1 MKHLQREKRK
11 KRRDTIRASMK
22 RRRQNPKHVPFHL
35 MILVTVAAFLIL
47 VITMI
52 LVVTV
57 IWLAMEAGMIHSSFS
72 ERAARNVI
80 LALLGISSILVGT
93 LVSFIVGHISLKPL
107 AQLINGMNRLARGE
121 YGTRIYLGEHK
132 MGRELADSFNKLAE
146 ELGNTE
152 MLRSDFVNNFSH
164 EFKTPIVS
172 IYGFAKL
179 LQRGRLEDGQ
189 AREYISIIEQ
199 ESGRLADMAT
209 NVLNMTKVENQTIL
223 TDVREYNLSEQIRR
237 CVLLLEKKWNAKNL
251 EMACEFNE
259 HFIRGNEEMLQ
270 QVWINLLDNA
280 IKFSPENGSIVL
292 WIQEEAAK
300 TEEEPG
306 KVTVFVKNNGPAI
319 REEDRE
325 RIFRKFYQSDT
336 SHASQG
342 TGIGLAVVR
351 KIVELHGGVVRADS
365 TERETVFIVEL
376 PQAQTDSQ

>member
-11 KRRDTIRASMK
+11 KRRDAIRASMK
-22 RRRQNPKHVPFHL
+22 RRRQNPKHVPLHL

-57 IWLAMEAGMIHSSFS
+57 IWLAMEVGMIHSSFS

-132 MGRELADSFNKLAE
+132 TGRE
-146 ELGNTE
+146 
-152 MLRSDFVNNFSH
+152 
-164 EFKTPIVS
+164 
-172 IYGFAKL
+172 
-179 LQRGRLEDGQ
+179 
-189 AREYISIIEQ
+189 
-199 ESGRLADMAT
+199 LADMAT

-223 TDVREYNLSEQIRR
+223 TDVREYNLSEQIWR
-237 CVLLLEKKWNAKNL
+237 CVLLLEKKWSAKNL

-259 HFIRGNEEMLQ
+259 HFIGGNEEMLQ

>member
-132 MGRELADSFNKLAE
+132 TGRELADSFNKLAE

-237 CVLLLEKKWNAKNL
+237 CVLLLEKKWSAKNL

-259 HFIRGNEEMLQ
+259 HFIGGNEEMLQ